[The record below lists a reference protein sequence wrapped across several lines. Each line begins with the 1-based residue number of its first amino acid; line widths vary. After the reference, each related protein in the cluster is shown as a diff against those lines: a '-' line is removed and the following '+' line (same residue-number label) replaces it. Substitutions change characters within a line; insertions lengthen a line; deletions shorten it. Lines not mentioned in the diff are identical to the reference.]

1 MILDTG
7 SNKVI
12 TSENFVNDE
21 QNFKIG
27 NLSVILEILHSK
39 LYSNPMK
46 AMIQE
51 IISNAVD
58 ANKENNQENTPIEI
72 TFPNVF
78 SNSFSIKDNG
88 IGIDKNR
95 MADIFINYGSS
106 TKRNTN
112 DQIGC
117 FGIGAKSPFAY
128 SDNFT
133 IETITKDGFKRI
145 YFAYVGENKIG
156 KMNLISEE
164 KTEENTGTKIII
176 TCKKDDEPKFINYVA
191 EITRYFPIKPI
202 IKNTDENI
210 YSKFKEDNVIYTH
223 NNASLIATE
232 YYGQNNNQII
242 IGNIP
247 YPLPEIKNQKA
258 IEFLSRFYENKCR
271 ILLRYNTGQIAVSAS
286 REPTKTWS

>member
-117 FGIGAKSPFAY
+117 LVLVP
-128 SDNFT
+128 NPRLLT
-133 IETITKDGFKRI
+133 
-145 YFAYVGENKIG
+145 
-156 KMNLISEE
+156 
-164 KTEENTGTKIII
+164 
-176 TCKKDDEPKFINYVA
+176 
-191 EITRYFPIKPI
+191 PI
-202 IKNTDENI
+202 ISQLKPSQKTD
-210 YSKFKEDNVIYTH
+210 SSVF
-223 NNASLIATE
+223 
-232 YYGQNNNQII
+232 
-242 IGNIP
+242 
-247 YPLPEIKNQKA
+247 
-258 IEFLSRFYENKCR
+258 
-271 ILLRYNTGQIAVSAS
+271 ILLMLAKIKSA
-286 REPTKTWS
+286 K